1 METMNEYMGLEVV
14 SAAQNIAF
22 VPLRTLQGKIAIRV
36 LRQRSEVEVLNIGC
50 NMLFPLRIWQG
61 KIASCH
67 SRQRSEVEA
76 LNRGGYLSFPLR
88 N

>member
-1 METMNEYMGLEVV
+1 MSLEVV

-22 VPLRTLQGKIAIRV
+22 VPWRTLQGKIAIRV
-36 LRQRSEVEVLNIGC
+36 LRQRSEVEVSNIGC

-67 SRQRSEVEA
+67 SRQVEV
-76 LNRGGYLSFPLR
+76 LNRGGNLSFPLR

>member
-36 LRQRSEVEVLNIGC
+36 LRQRSEVEGLNIGC
-50 NMLFPLRIWQG
+50 NIPFRFRIWQG
-61 KIASCH
+61 KIVSCH
-67 SRQRSEVEA
+67 VRQRSEVEV
-76 LNRGGYLSFPLR
+76 LNRGGSLSFPLR

>member
-1 METMNEYMGLEVV
+1 MSPEVV

-50 NMLFPLRIWQG
+50 NIPFPLRIWQG
-61 KIASCH
+61 KIANCH
-67 SRQRSEVEA
+67 SRQRSEVEV
-76 LNRGGYLSFPLR
+76 LNRGGNLSFPLR